1 MPAGERLLVDTNV
14 LLEATD
20 ERGNHHGDARRLIE
34 SAAHLVLTAQVIRE
48 YLAVTTRPADANGLG
63 TDTADALANVREFR
77 RRIRLLPEEEGGGHY
92 ADASSRRSQRVW
104 PAPDPAASTPSDPAL
119 RGEKA

>member
-34 SAAHLVLTAQVIRE
+34 SAAHLVLTHR
-48 YLAVTTRPADANGLG
+48 
-63 TDTADALANVREFR
+63 
-77 RRIRLLPEEEGGGHY
+77 
-92 ADASSRRSQRVW
+92 
-104 PAPDPAASTPSDPAL
+104 
-119 RGEKA
+119 